1 MILDLEKST
10 KNKEEIKSIM
20 SNHCDNQSIDFI
32 LRDYIPY
39 QGNSGYSGV
48 FKQNIKE
55 LAIKAA
61 ENKKFEIAKI
71 IQNGIFELL
80 NNPNLGVHN
89 E

>member
-1 MILDLEKST
+1 MILDLKKSI

-20 SNHCDNQSIDFI
+20 LKHCDKQLIDFI

-48 FKQNIKE
+48 FKPNIKE

-61 ENKKFEIAKI
+61 ENKRFEISKI
-71 IQNGIFELL
+71 IQDGIFELL
-80 NNPNLGVHN
+80 DNPNLGVYD